1 MEYQTQSKS
10 ALEQRCREQCI
21 PIRGKSK
28 DELIQA
34 LVDYD
39 MQQAVQSDAANA
51 SEGGMVIREIPAA
64 DVGYVPRS
72 GDPLDSYL
80 QTVFKYVDPA
90 DANLRL
96 QLILKYQERETAER
110 LAEREREAAERQAAR
125 EHELKLAELERL
137 SASPISVVSRDYYAP
152 KPRAENFPT
161 LDKDGDLDVFLRSFE
176 KVCRQY
182 QLPKDQWAKYLTPGL
197 RGPALEAFAE
207 LPAESD
213 QDYEAIKAALQRRYN
228 LTPEVYRKRFRTLQK
243 HSIESYTAV
252 VGHLTTAFRQ
262 WIRGL
267 EITTLESLE
276 DLIIKEQF
284 LQLCPANVQEWL
296 LDREPK
302 TAWKAGELADFYT
315 ANRAQSDRSRGF
327 SMGAS
332 AISTYRDSRRCFIC
346 NKVGHISATCP
357 EKRNPTPST
366 GAGHPSESP
375 SSVLFVS
382 SAENTPNV
390 NMQPVTVGNK
400 VTVGLRDTGAEVT
413 LVRPE
418 LVSSEDF
425 IPGKTLTVRGI
436 GGLRHAVPMA
446 RVFLDWG
453 AGKGVRDVGVSD
465 NIPTN
470 VLLGTDLGRLLSKYM
485 PEDDTFDLS
494 RQVRHLKQLCTA
506 LFAAGILLI
515 TVQFVNISKQ
525 NRGDTN
531 SDEPNICSIQIRMA
545 TSADLQLLPLDQK
558 DGPRDHSLHG

>member
-34 LVDYD
+34 LVDYE
-39 MQQAVQSDAANA
+39 MQQAAQSDAANT
-51 SEGGMVIREIPAA
+51 SEGGMVTREIPEA
-64 DVGYVPRS
+64 DVGDVPRS
-72 GDPLDSYL
+72 GGPLDSYL
-80 QTVFKYVDPA
+80 QTVFKYVDST

-96 QLILKYQERETAER
+96 QLILKYQ
-110 LAEREREAAERQAAR
+110 EREAAERQAAR

-228 LTPEVYRKRFRTLQK
+228 LTPEVYRKKFRTLQK
-243 HSIESYTAV
+243 RSTESYTAV

-267 EITTLESLE
+267 EIKTLESLE

-302 TAWKAGELADFYT
+302 TALEAGELADFHT

-327 SMGAS
+327 STGASSWKTTTPRLPTTQSTVPSSVSISTSGRGGAS
-332 AISTYRDSRRCFIC
+332 AISTYGDSRRCFIC

-366 GAGHPSESP
+366 GVGHPSESP

-425 IPGKTLTVRGI
+425 ILGKNLTVRGI
-436 GGLRHAVPMA
+436 GGVLHAVPMA

-494 RQVRHLKQLCTA
+494 SRIGDKERA
-506 LFAAGILLI
+506 LVHPCPYSVGLRSQDTRERVKLVTILLSL
-515 TVQFVNISKQ
+515 TK
-525 NRGDTN
+525 G
-531 SDEPNICSIQIRMA
+531 
-545 TSADLQLLPLDQK
+545 
-558 DGPRDHSLHG
+558 LHGLGSQGETP